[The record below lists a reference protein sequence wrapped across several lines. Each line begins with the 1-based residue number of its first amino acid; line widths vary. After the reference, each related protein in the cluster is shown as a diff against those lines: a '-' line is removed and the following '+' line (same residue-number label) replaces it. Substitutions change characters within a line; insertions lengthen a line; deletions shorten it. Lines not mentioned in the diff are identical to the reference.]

1 MTRAPD
7 IVELSAVALTGAYNV
22 ALNRHL
28 PQMTHLPANLA
39 ASGVL
44 VLLAR
49 RAGVG
54 LDGLG
59 LAPETAA
66 RGACTGLTV
75 AAGAAGVV
83 VMGAAFPPTRRFFVD
98 ERVRDHTTAE
108 LTYHT
113 LLRIPVATALG
124 EELVFRAALLGLF
137 GRGRSRAV
145 AVAATSVLFGLWHI
159 LPTLESLGPG
169 PTTSPAADGPTS
181 RWHARAGRAALVTG
195 VVVATAGAG
204 AAFAALRLRSK
215 SVLAPV
221 VAHAGLNV
229 ATLIAARV
237 VSRGTPAPP
246 LDRCRP
252 A

>member
-7 IVELSAVALTGAYNV
+7 IAELGAVALTGAYNV

-44 VLLAR
+44 ILLAR

-59 LAPETAA
+59 LAPEAAA
-66 RGACTGLTV
+66 RGARTGLTV

-83 VMGAAFPPTRRFFVD
+83 IIGAAFPPTRRFFVD
-98 ERVRDHTTAE
+98 ETVRDHTTAE

-113 LLRIPVATALG
+113 LLRIPIATALG

-137 GRGRSRAV
+137 RRGRSRGV
-145 AVAATSVLFGLWHI
+145 AVAASSAAFGLWHI
-159 LPTLESLGPG
+159 LPTLGSLGPLPTRSPGTGG
-169 PTTSPAADGPTS
+169 PGSH
-181 RWHARAGRAALVTG
+181 RRAQVGRAVLVAG

-221 VAHAGLNV
+221 VAHAALNV
-229 ATLIAARV
+229 AALIAARV
-237 VSRGTPAPP
+237 VSGHAAARP
-246 LDRCRP
+246 LDLPRP